1 MEQAKLIDLNKVANG
16 ALLEMVNLE
25 SQKVFDNIADVN
37 TKETAK
43 RGITIQ
49 LDFTPDKQRNVINV
63 EITVKSKLA
72 GRVGTSTNFLVG
84 EDSNGK
90 VVGGEMKSE
99 IPGQLY
105 INGDGDVADDFG
117 NKIEENQES
126 EKVANLFK

>member
-1 MEQAKLIDLNKVANG
+1 MEQTKLIDLNKVANG

-25 SQKVFDNIADVN
+25 LQKVFENIADVN

-49 LDFTPDKQRNVINV
+49 LDFTPDKKRSIVGTDIS
-63 EITVKSKLA
+63 VKSKLA
-72 GRVGTSTNFLVG
+72 GRTGTSTNFLVG
-84 EDSNGK
+84 ESSNGK
-90 VVGGEMKSE
+90 ATGGEMKSE

-105 INGDGDVADDFG
+105 INNEGDIADDLG
-117 NKIEENQES
+117 NPVEEAPKE